1 MFKFLFILI
10 VLCVAGFLMMP
21 DVGIITVTAFGFR
34 ITTSIL
40 IVIAALAV
48 VLYLWHLLKQP
59 FLWLSGCQTWYQK
72 RKQSQKEAY
81 LLLALKTVLD
91 QDSVAKNQLLKKKN
105 TFFDKKSD
113 ENFIIEALFQPSPHT
128 FEQLLH
134 RPETELA
141 GIHGLLGYAQKA
153 GDWLET
159 ARLLQKAHDK
169 NPNEPWV
176 TKELWQA
183 QILQSDW
190 AASLKTL
197 DVLKKQDLINKDE
210 FRDRK
215 AQILIKLGR
224 VKEAYKLA
232 PTRPEVA
239 LAYAK
244 ADPKKAKDIIEDLWP
259 RNPSRDAFLLFQRA
273 IAGDKPIAQEKAV
286 RKLVRHNPEAKQ
298 SLLALAE
305 TATDLEKWGDVKEY
319 LTTYLSLYPLTVTV
333 ARMMAQ
339 AERCGW
345 HHEEAAKDWEI
356 KTRFARDEDG
366 WGCSACGHKTE
377 EWDIRCP
384 KCNAFGTIRYQ

>member
-1 MFKFLFILI
+1 MFKFLLILV
-10 VLCVAGFLMMP
+10 VLCIAGFSMMP
-21 DVGIITVTAFGFR
+21 DMGIITITAFGFR
-34 ITTSIL
+34 VTTSVL
-40 IVIAALAV
+40 IVIAVLAV
-48 VLYLWHLLKQP
+48 ILYLWHLLKQP
-59 FLWLSGCQTWYQK
+59 FLWLSSCQTWYQK

-91 QDSVAKNQLLKKKN
+91 QDSAAKARLIKQKN

-113 ENFIIEALFQPSPHT
+113 ENFIIDALFQPSPHT

-141 GIHGLLGYAQKA
+141 GIHGLLDYAQKE
-153 GDWLET
+153 GDWEET

-169 NPNEPWV
+169 NPDEPWV
-176 TKELWQA
+176 AEKLWQA

-190 AASLKTL
+190 AEALKTL
-197 DVLKKQDLINKDE
+197 DTLKKMGLIGKTE
-210 FRDRK
+210 FQLRK
-215 AQILIKLGR
+215 ALILVKLGR

-232 PTRPEVA
+232 PAEIEVA

-244 ADPKKAKDIIEDLWP
+244 AEPKKAKDIIEDLWP
-259 RNPSRDAFLLFQRA
+259 KAPCQDAFVLFRKA
-273 IAGDKPIAQEKAV
+273 IVGEKPAAQEKAV
-286 RKLVRHNPEAKQ
+286 RKLVKHNPEAKQ

-305 TATDLEKWGDVKEY
+305 TAADLEKWGDVKEY

-333 ARMMAQ
+333 AQMMAQ
-339 AERCGW
+339 AERRGW

-366 WGCSACGHKTE
+366 WGCGVCGHKTH
-377 EWDIRCP
+377 EWDILCP
-384 KCNAFGTIRYQ
+384 KCNTFGSIRYQ